1 MPESTSAASSPV
13 DGSSTKDN
21 FIPLFSGQPSDY
33 KEWRKRILIYQHKM
47 VLSKRAAERVLNLIG
62 SQTGTAWSLLEDFPL
77 ADLESKTTFQS
88 ALKILDSA
96 FQYDDRVQLPSDFEA
111 YLMKFQRRVGQTLL
125 AYCTE
130 HDELLKRLDRHKV
143 TLPTKV
149 QDWLLLRRARLS
161 KEQRQL
167 VTTQTQDLEK
177 RKVQETLYLLFGQ
190 DYKEMSGRPTDER
203 RWRRAGKGRGY
214 AAQDDEA
221 DDAWDDD
228 DYPESVYYG
237 GDDWG
242 EMLDDDTS
250 FFDNDDFDAEAGY
263 YQGDDIEDPVPFDVA
278 DCDEAF
284 AAYTDARRRFNE
296 LKLAR
301 GYLPIVA
308 LSDPS
313 AGNLTPGLAAPSPQQ
328 LPHSKGKKGGFGKGK
343 GRGKFKGK
351 GSGSSTT
358 VKYSR
363 GPGTERDPRGRASA
377 AMHTCLRCGQPGH
390 TTVDCL
396 MPRSSANSPSRRPA
410 ASQSVES
417 MAVGMETGM
426 VIFQD
431 ANGHER
437 VDCTMLDPGASAFLC
452 GYGPLRRYL
461 EHLGELGYP
470 L

>member
-1 MPESTSAASSPV
+1 
-13 DGSSTKDN
+13 
-21 FIPLFSGQPSDY
+21 
-33 KEWRKRILIYQHKM
+33 
-47 VLSKRAAERVLNLIG
+47 
-62 SQTGTAWSLLEDFPL
+62 
-77 ADLESKTTFQS
+77 
-88 ALKILDSA
+88 
-96 FQYDDRVQLPSDFEA
+96 
-111 YLMKFQRRVGQTLL
+111 
-125 AYCTE
+125 
-130 HDELLKRLDRHKV
+130 
-143 TLPTKV
+143 
-149 QDWLLLRRARLS
+149 
-161 KEQRQL
+161 
-167 VTTQTQDLEK
+167 
-177 RKVQETLYLLFGQ
+177 
-190 DYKEMSGRPTDER
+190 
-203 RWRRAGKGRGY
+203 
-214 AAQDDEA
+214 
-221 DDAWDDD
+221 
-228 DYPESVYYG
+228 
-237 GDDWG
+237 
-242 EMLDDDTS
+242 MLDDDAS

-278 DCDEAF
+278 DYDEAF

-301 GYLPIVA
+301 GFLPIVA

-363 GPGTERDPRGRASA
+363 GPGKERDPRERASA
-377 AMHTCLRCGQPGH
+377 AMRTCLRCGQPGH
-390 TTVDCL
+390 TTVDCP
-396 MPRSSANSPSRRPA
+396 MPRSSANSPSKRPA
-410 ASQSVES
+410 VSQSVES

-426 VIFQD
+426 VICQD

-470 L
+470 LKKVEFVKCCRTFHFGGDAASLSSWTVKLPVFINNKVGRIQAYLVKGETPMLLGRPIMESLGLVMDFYGQQIKFQDGVWQTPTRGRHGEYLLSLTCDFQPGSPVDHLDFDLVVPDDDVTMANRMVTYPDFQIGGDCL